1 MTYQSHQADMYLE
14 GNVAQTLRD
23 VAAAVKAKGL
33 DSAAI
38 ETRREVLAAAHKALW
53 AKKKAERDEAR
64 KKTPIDPKWLCGA
77 LNNVMPDGTIYIDE
91 VTTHTGLLRQHL
103 DWNQPQSLFTRQGGL
118 GQGLGL
124 SLGIKLAKP
133 DRPVVTLI
141 GDGAFLYNPA
151 LGALGAARDF
161 SLPTLTVIFN
171 NKKYAAMQGM
181 HLQMY
186 PDGTAVDTDTYHGT
200 HINAP
205 DFTKVAEAFGAYGER
220 VTDPDDLEAA
230 LARGLKATQE
240 GKSAILDVV
249 VG

>member
-1 MTYQSHQADMYLE
+1 MVPS
-14 GNVAQTLRD
+14 G
-23 VAAAVKAKGL
+23 
-33 DSAAI
+33 I
-38 ETRREVLAAAHKALW
+38 ALW
-53 AKKKAERDEAR
+53 
-64 KKTPIDPKWLCGA
+64 LCEA
-77 LNNVMPDGTIYIDE
+77 LNNAMPDGTIYIDE
-91 VTTHTGLLRQHL
+91 VTTHTGMLRQHL
-103 DWNQPQSLFTRQGGL
+103 DWNRPQSLFTRQGGL

-200 HINAP
+200 FINAP
-205 DFTKVAEAFGAYGER
+205 DFGKVAEAFGAYGEQ
-220 VTDPDDLEAA
+220 VTDPEDLEAA
-230 LARGLKATQE
+230 LKRGLQATQE
-240 GKSAILDVV
+240 GKSAILDVII
-249 VG
+249 GDHAR